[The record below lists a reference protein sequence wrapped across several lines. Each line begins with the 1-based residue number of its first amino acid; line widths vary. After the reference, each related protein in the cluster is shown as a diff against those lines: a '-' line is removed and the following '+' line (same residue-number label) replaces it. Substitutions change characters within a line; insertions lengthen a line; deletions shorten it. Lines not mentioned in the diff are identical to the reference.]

1 MRLLYI
7 DIDSLR
13 PDYLGC
19 YGYHRDTSPNI
30 DAVARQGVRFD
41 NCYITDAPCL
51 PSRTAMWSG
60 RAGFH
65 TGVVG
70 HGGRAAQ
77 PRIEGPS
84 RGFYDQFGTTS
95 WMRALRLAGLHTA
108 TISSFGERHGA
119 WHWYAGFNTRGE
131 LPAYLARLRATGRA
145 AHAERLAARHPDE
158 LAGAHP
164 SG

>member
-13 PDYLGC
+13 PDYLSC

-30 DAVARQGVRFD
+30 DAVARAGVRFD

-60 RAGFH
+60 RSGFH

-70 HGGRAAQ
+70 HGG
-77 PRIEGPS
+77 PH
-84 RGFYDQFGTTS
+84 
-95 WMRALRLAGLHTA
+95 HTP
-108 TISSFGERHGA
+108 GEH
-119 WHWYAGFNTRGE
+119 
-131 LPAYLARLRATGRA
+131 PAYLARLRATGRA
-145 AHAERLAARHPDE
+145 AHAEHLAAQHPDE
-158 LAGAHP
+158 LAGASP